1 MTNSFRMFRAR
12 GQPGCW
18 FGYAEIDGVTYK
30 IDAKHV
36 GERQNKHFEGTV
48 KRHLKADQQQLLPA
62 GEPKP
67 KGPYRSGA
75 SSPVPAPRGAG
86 PCGTAPDF
94 DDDLPF

>member
-1 MTNSFRMFRAR
+1 MYKAR

-36 GERQNKHFEGTV
+36 GERQNKHFEGTI
-48 KRHLKADQQQLLPA
+48 KRHLKADQRKLPLGNA
-62 GEPKP
+62 GSNP
-67 KGPYRSGA
+67 A
-75 SSPVPAPRGAG
+75 SAG
-86 PCGTAPDF
+86 GVQRDAGGTGTGVLTVTPTPPDF